1 MPAYTQG
8 NLAVKPERTV
18 EPKRR
23 VVVRKKTMPVQEKV
37 LYMFTI
43 LVCVIV
49 AGAIIWRYAQIYD
62 MNLKLEKLSR
72 DIEQLRQENRQL
84 TIKVEELKDP
94 GRIREMAS
102 QFGYVSPE
110 QDVEIKVDARRFSG
124 SQPTAAME

>member
-1 MPAYTQG
+1 MPAYTHG
-8 NLAVKPERTV
+8 NLAVKPERTS

-43 LVCVIV
+43 VVCVIV
-49 AGAIIWRYAQIYD
+49 AGTIIWRYAQIYD

-110 QDVEIKVDARRFSG
+110 QDMEIKVDARRISG
-124 SQPTAAME
+124 SQPAAAME